1 MTRSAFTAI
10 AALVVVGAA
19 GLDIASA
26 QIGPALPPRAGPGQ
40 ITRPPGADA
49 PTIAQAT
56 TSISCRQRDGSTITY
71 TLSVDGGS
79 CLAWGTGSNRQGRCI
94 SGADETKAS
103 CRSGC
108 DNSEGS
114 GSCTQTTTR

>member
-1 MTRSAFTAI
+1 MTRPVFAAI
-10 AALVVVGAA
+10 AALVVVAAA
-19 GLDIASA
+19 GFDIASA
-26 QIGPALPPRAGPGQ
+26 QLPQRAGPGQ
-40 ITRPPGADA
+40 ITRPPGTNA
-49 PTIAQAT
+49 PTVAEAT
-56 TSISCRQRDGSTITY
+56 TSISCRQGDGSTITY

-103 CRSGC
+103 CRNGC
-108 DNSEGS
+108 ENSDGS